1 MVLKYGFW
9 ITCFLLFTTVS
20 LSLFGQRQMEYL
32 DRGLVAVK
40 DENGGVFLSWRLL
53 GDEPLDTAFDLYRKY
68 KGESAQKINDQ
79 PLSRGTNYQDK
90 EADLNRH
97 PVYYTSSK
105 VHGKSKE
112 ITVWEN
118 NFLEIP
124 LQVPEGY
131 RPNDASAADLTGDGR
146 YELVV
151 HMRGR
156 SKDNSQDGFTDPP
169 ILQGYT
175 LEGVLLWEIDLGINI
190 REGAHYT
197 QFMVYDLDGDGL
209 AEIACKTA
217 DGSKDALGE
226 VIGDGLKDWRNEEG
240 KILDGPEFLTVFSG
254 QTGEALST
262 VNYIPGRGDV
272 CGWGGE
278 GGNGGN
284 DCSGN
289 RVDRFLAGIAYL
301 DGESP
306 SLLMAR
312 GYYGR
317 SVIAAWDFDGEKLQS
332 RWVFDSQGRENPYS
346 GQGNHSLS
354 INDIDR
360 DGKDEIVYGAMA
372 VDDDGS
378 GSYSTGLRHGD
389 ALHVSRFHPDYP
401 DQVVWGIHENET
413 NETGYGVALFN
424 ARTGEIL
431 WGADKGRDV
440 GRGIAA
446 DIDPR
451 YEGAEFWWNGSEGLH
466 NFQGKE
472 IGEKPNSINFAL
484 WWDGDLLRELLDK
497 NRIDKWDYKE
507 EKLRNL
513 FTAEGCV
520 SNNGTKATPALVA
533 DLLGDWREEVVLRTE
548 DNQSL
553 RLYTTMASTSYRF
566 TTLMHHPQYRLS
578 IAWQNVGYNQPAH
591 TDFYLGAGMNIPER
605 PEIKFVKKK

>member
-1 MVLKYGFW
+1 MLKNGFQ
-9 ITCFLLFTTVS
+9 IACCLLLAMVS

-32 DRGLVAVK
+32 DRGLVALK
-40 DENGGVFLSWRLL
+40 DDKSGVFLSWRLL
-53 GDEPLDTAFDLYRKY
+53 GDEPIDTAFDLYRKY
-68 KGESAQKINDQ
+68 QGEKGEKINDK
-79 PLSRGTNYQDK
+79 PLNQETNYQDEK
-90 EADLNRH
+90 ADLSKH
-97 PVYYTSSK
+97 PVYFLSSNI
-105 VHGKSKE
+105 HGISKE
-112 ITVWEN
+112 TPVWEN
-118 NFLEIP
+118 NFWEIP
-124 LQVPEGY
+124 LQTPEGY
-131 RPNDASAADLTGDGR
+131 RPNDTSAGDLTGDGR

-151 HMRGR
+151 HMTGR

-175 LEGVLLWEIDLGINI
+175 LEGDLLWEIDLGINI

-217 DGSKDALGE
+217 DGSKDALGNI
-226 VIGDGLKDWRNEEG
+226 IGDGAKDWRNKKG
-240 KILDGPEFLTVFSG
+240 KFLDGPEFLTVFSG

-262 VNYIPGRGDV
+262 VDYIPGRGDL

-301 DGESP
+301 DGEKP

-317 SVIAAWDFDGEKLQS
+317 SVVAAWDFNGGKLQS
-332 RWVFDSQGRENPYS
+332 RWVFDSEGRENPYS

-354 INDIDR
+354 INDIDG

-372 VDDDGS
+372 IDDDGS
-378 GSYSTGLRHGD
+378 GTYSTGLRHGD
-389 ALHVSRFHPDYP
+389 ALHVSHFHPDYP

-413 NETGYGVALFN
+413 DETGYGVALFN
-424 ARTGEIL
+424 ASTGEII
-431 WGADKGRDV
+431 WGADEGKDV
-440 GRGIAA
+440 GRGLAA

-451 YEGAEFWWNGSEGLH
+451 HKGAEFWWNGSEGLY
-466 NFQGKE
+466 NFLGEE

-520 SNNGTKATPALVA
+520 SNNGSKATPALAA

-553 RLYTTMASTSYRF
+553 RIYTTKEPTSYRF
-566 TTLMHHPQYRLS
+566 TTLMHNPQYRLS

-591 TDFYLGAGMNIPER
+591 TDFYLGTDMNTPKR
-605 PEIKFVKKK
+605 PKIQIVNKK